1 LISDLGRKPLTPQ
14 QKKEIIR
21 LWPTNSYR
29 QISAATG
36 IATSAVHGTVKEWL
50 GDLDAPTAKAI
61 RQFMAD
67 VQKNKLKKMSELA
80 QGYRMYN
87 LARSMNINEVEIE
100 TFLPQLND
108 ECIRR
113 NIEPSQLVSLL
124 KQVIE
129 FSRNQN
135 VSLDEAPA
143 LIEKLG
149 QQSDGIRKETQAAKA
164 DRDKALAEN
173 NMTDDTIKEYVDLR
187 STLMKYGLPATGPQT
202 LVRTLQNVEALGHNP
217 TRIVEAF
224 SKIKSF
230 QDAERQHQLNCR
242 KWENRAKSFEST
254 YELARWFTT
263 TGFTPDHVEVLAD
276 IVKYI
281 AEREGI
287 SVKEANSRL
296 LVDLRLYFNREKLR
310 SEVPELENK
319 MKVLKKS
326 ILYDFYERFG
336 SINALILLDTMKQIV
351 AKNYN
356 WDANLL
362 SRDLKD
368 LRRWREMRK
377 KEQERQQRTAAAS
390 SSPQP
395 APPSSP
401 STPQSQEEAV
411 QSSSSQSD
419 AKPSA
424 ADAEPTTHEN
434 EEHEEES
441 QEGGG
446 QTEAEGNK
454 DASLEPHPA

>member
-21 LWPTNSYR
+21 LWPTHSYR

-36 IATSAVHGTVKEWL
+36 IATSAVHGVVKEWL
-50 GDLDAPTAKAI
+50 GDLDALTAKAI

-67 VQKNKLKKMSELA
+67 MEKNKLKMSELA

-113 NIEPSQLVSLL
+113 NIEPPQLASLL

-129 FSRNQN
+129 FSSNQN
-135 VSLDEAPA
+135 VSLSEAPA
-143 LIEKLG
+143 LIEKRG
-149 QQSDGIRKETQAAKA
+149 QQLDGIRKETQAAKA
-164 DRDKALAEN
+164 DREKALADKK
-173 NMTDDTIKEYVDLR
+173 MTDDTIKEYVDLR
-187 STLMKYGLPATGPQT
+187 SSLVKFGLPATGPQT

-217 TRIVEAF
+217 MRIVEAF

-287 SVKEANSRL
+287 SVKEANGRL

-319 MKVLKKS
+319 MKVLKNS
-326 ILYDFYERFG
+326 ILYDFYKRFG
-336 SINALILLDTMKQIV
+336 MTNALMLLDTIKQIV
-351 AKNYN
+351 AKDYN
-356 WDANLL
+356 WDADLL
-362 SRDLKD
+362 SHDLKD

-377 KEQERQQRTAAAS
+377 KEQERQHMTTTAS
-390 SSPQP
+390 TQP
-395 APPSSP
+395 ASPSSP

-411 QSSSSQSD
+411 QSSPSQSD

-424 ADAEPTTHEN
+424 ADAEPTTPHEN
-434 EEHEEES
+434 DEHEEEES

-446 QTEAEGNK
+446 QKDVEGNK
-454 DASLEPHPA
+454 ETLA

>member
-1 LISDLGRKPLTPQ
+1 MISDLGRKPLTPQ

-21 LWPTNSYR
+21 LWPTHSYR

-36 IATSAVHGTVKEWL
+36 TATSAVHGAVKEWL
-50 GDLDAPTAKAI
+50 GDLDAPTTKAI

-67 VQKNKLKKMSELA
+67 VQKSRLKVSELA

-100 TFLPQLND
+100 SFLPQLND

-113 NIEPSQLVSLL
+113 NIEPPELVSLL

-129 FSRNQN
+129 FSSNQN
-135 VSLDEAPA
+135 VSLGEVPA
-143 LIEKLG
+143 RIEKLG
-149 QQSDGIRKETQAAKA
+149 QQLDGIRKETQAAKA
-164 DRDKALAEN
+164 DRDKALADKK
-173 NMTDDTIKEYVDLR
+173 MTDDTIKEYVDLR
-187 STLMKYGLPATGPQT
+187 SSLVKFGLPATGPQT
-202 LVRTLQNVEALGHNP
+202 LVRTLQNVEALGHDP
-217 TRIVEAF
+217 KKMVEAF

-230 QDAERQHQLNCR
+230 QDEERQHQLNCR
-242 KWENRAKSFEST
+242 KWENRAKSFKRT
-254 YELARWFTT
+254 YELASWFESI
-263 TGFTPDHVEVLAD
+263 GFTPRHVEVLAD
-276 IVKYI
+276 VVEYI

-287 SVKEANSRL
+287 SVKEANGRL

-310 SEVPELENK
+310 SDVLELEER
-319 MKVLKKS
+319 MKVLRNS
-326 ILYDFYERFG
+326 VLYDFDKRFG
-336 SINALILLDTMKQIV
+336 GMTTALELLGTIKQIV
-351 AKNYN
+351 AKDYN

-362 SRDLKD
+362 SHDLKH

-377 KEQERQQRTAAAS
+377 KEQERQHMTTTAS
-390 SSPQP
+390 TQP

-411 QSSSSQSD
+411 QSSPSQSD
-419 AKPSA
+419 AKPSG

-434 EEHEEES
+434 EEHEEEES

-446 QTEAEGNK
+446 QTDAEGNK
-454 DASLEPHPA
+454 ETLA

>member
-21 LWPTNSYR
+21 LWPTHSYR

-36 IATSAVHGTVKEWL
+36 IATSAVHGAVKEWL
-50 GDLDAPTAKAI
+50 GDLDALTAKAI

-67 VQKNKLKKMSELA
+67 VQKNKLKVSELA

-113 NIEPSQLVSLL
+113 NIEPPQLASLL
-124 KQVIE
+124 KQAIE
-129 FSRNQN
+129 FSSNQN
-135 VSLDEAPA
+135 VSLGEAPA
-143 LIEKLG
+143 LIERRARELE
-149 QQSDGIRKETQAAKA
+149 GIRKETQAAKA
-164 DRDKALAEN
+164 DRNKALADKK
-173 NMTDDTIKEYVDLR
+173 MTDDTLKEYVDLR
-187 STLMKYGLPATGPQT
+187 SNLVKFGLPATGPQT
-202 LVRTLQNVEALGHNP
+202 LVRTLQNVEALGHDP

-224 SKIKSF
+224 SKINSF

-242 KWENRAKSFEST
+242 KWEKRAKSFERT
-254 YELARWFTT
+254 YELARWLTT

-276 IVKYI
+276 AINNI
-281 AEREGI
+281 AKTKGIPVERARGQLLVYLRMYHNREG
-287 SVKEANSRL
+287 
-296 LVDLRLYFNREKLR
+296 LR
-310 SEVPELENK
+310 SEVLELENE
-319 MKVLKKS
+319 MKVLKNS
-326 ILYDFYERFG
+326 ILYDFYKRFG
-336 SINALILLDTMKQIV
+336 MTTALELLDTIKQIV
-351 AKNYN
+351 AKDYN

-377 KEQERQQRTAAAS
+377 KEQQERQHMTTTA
-390 SSPQP
+390 SPQP

-401 STPQSQEEAV
+401 STPQPQEEAI
-411 QSSSSQSD
+411 QSSPSQSD

-434 EEHEEES
+434 EEHEEEES
-441 QEGGG
+441 QEGEG
-446 QTEAEGNK
+446 QTDVEGDK
-454 DASLEPHPA
+454 ERR